1 MRTGPWT
8 STGPHATTR
17 TARRWV
23 LLAVVRP
30 DRHYL
35 LLATATAQPAGSFQP
50 LRPCRER
57 WAERNPL
64 PGNNISVQ
72 AGGPHRRQGLLNPAQ
87 FGLDHQH
94 GATVHSSS
102 NA

>member
-1 MRTGPWT
+1 MRTGPCT

-35 LLATATAQPAGSFQP
+35 RLATATAQLAGAFQP

-64 PGNNISVQ
+64 PGNYISVQ
-72 AGGPHRRQGLLNPAQ
+72 AGGPHRWQMVKISDRRFVVPAPE
-87 FGLDHQH
+87 DAIH
-94 GATVHSSS
+94 GS
-102 NA
+102 